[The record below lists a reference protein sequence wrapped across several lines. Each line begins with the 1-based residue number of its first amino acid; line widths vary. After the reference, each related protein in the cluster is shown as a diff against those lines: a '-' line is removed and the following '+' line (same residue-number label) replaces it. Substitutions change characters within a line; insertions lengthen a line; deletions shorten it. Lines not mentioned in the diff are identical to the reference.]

1 MKTISIAE
9 TIGVVVAALLALV
22 VVTVP
27 LALHA
32 QWVFAGV
39 SILGAVLVGRVKSRR
54 ATVTLALLSLVVS
67 TRYMFWRT
75 TATLEFESAL
85 GTMLGLGL
93 YLAELYAWVILALGV
108 LQTAWPLDREA
119 VELTGEAKDWPTV
132 DVYIPTY
139 NESLEIVRTTVL
151 AALDMDYPRDRFH
164 VHLLDDGR
172 RPAFRAFARSVGCG
186 YITRADNAHA
196 KAGNLNAALANT
208 DGSLIA
214 IFDCDHVPTRAFL
227 QMTVGWFQRDKTLAL
242 VQTPHHFYS
251 PDPVQRN
258 LGSVRDLPGEGDL
271 FYGAVQRGNDLWDA
285 AFFCGSCAI
294 IRRVALADTNGFAF
308 ETVTEDAHTAL
319 RLQRMGWSTAYLGIR
334 LSAGLATERLVLHI
348 GQRIRWARGMTQIL
362 RIENPLF
369 GPGLSLQQRFCYL
382 NAMLH
387 FQFPLP
393 RIAFL
398 TSPLA
403 YLILGENIIHASAS
417 MIFAYAAAHLFCAQV
432 SGGRLQGGDR
442 RPFWGEV
449 YETILAFHLARPTVV
464 TLFRPHGGTFNVTD
478 KGSLLD
484 KTHFDTATARPQL
497 ICIGLVLFGIA
508 FGFVKYAFF
517 PYLFNIQAD
526 TLVLNTVWAVFSLV
540 ILLAAVSVARETRQ
554 VREYIRIPVQLP
566 ATLYFADGHVV
577 EAKTIDL
584 SMGGLAITI
593 PGGVTLADRAVTHVS
608 LPMGD
613 EKLTLPVQVQR
624 VDTTM
629 ATMRFLELDML
640 QVRQLVRAVMGRSD
654 AWQPSAPRP
663 PISTLRSLRDILA
676 VDGVTLKRLLGLN
689 LAERRRGRS
698 RLMASTAAK
707 AAAALAPP
715 VAALLAVAAVLSALV
730 VPQNARA
737 QATTVPTVTPAVTA
751 AVPIDAG
758 GGIRNERLTFRD
770 LRVRSAIRLA
780 GTRGEIAIPFGL
792 RTSEVVTAANLTLVL
807 AWSPAL
813 LPDLSQFVVILNGE
827 VVRTLRLTPDAA
839 GGQKLVMAVNP
850 ALFLPG
856 DNQLNLRLIGHYT
869 RDCEDPFHSALWA
882 SVSNT
887 RSALDLTIQRLPL
900 GPDLARLPSPFF
912 DRADNLPLTLP
923 FVFATAPSNG
933 ELEAAASMAS
943 WFGRLASYRGFAFKP
958 NYGRIPRGNAV
969 VFLRPGMRVGRY
981 VPAIGGP
988 SAMVIRNPF
997 DSFGELLLVMG
1008 RDERELKL
1016 AAAALATGRGTIGG
1030 AGAAFDGVRIP
1041 AYARYAAPRWLR
1053 SDRPTRLGEILD
1065 PRSLQGVGLPPGPLT
1080 AAFRT
1085 APDLFFWPRGG
1096 ASLDLRYRYPSAL
1109 WLDRRASRLDI
1120 SINNQYLR
1128 TLPLAGMAWW
1138 RALIGERD
1146 GASSSQ
1152 SSAKVEL
1159 PNYTLF
1165 GQNELIFDYNL
1176 ILATKKKCEGTLP
1189 ENVRVAIDPD
1199 SAIDLTQAYHAQR
1212 MPSLATFAN
1221 AGYPFTISPDLAETM
1236 VVIGAAPDAATVEAF
1251 LTIMGRFG
1259 DSTGAAATALRVTQS
1274 TDGDRLAGHDI
1285 LVIGDPKIVA
1295 TGTLFAGA
1303 PVRFAQG
1310 RLQVIERTPV
1320 DRVFGLISPYGDSDV
1335 DETNAFLTVAD
1346 RFDGFVS
1353 FRSPYDETRTVV
1365 AVLST
1370 QAVDLPDLVQGLA
1383 DQRINAQ
1390 VQGDLSVT
1398 SGEGM
1403 RSFAVG
1409 RTYWSGSLPAWMQ
1422 IAWWFSERPLLMA
1435 LSGLLVAL
1443 LLAGP
1448 LYLVL
1453 SRQQR
1458 RRLGTGSAQ

>member
-1 MKTISIAE
+1 MRTSSLGTMVA
-9 TIGVVVAALLALV
+9 VFVAAALALV

-27 LALHA
+27 LTLHA
-32 QWVFAGV
+32 QWIFAGV
-39 SILGAVLVGRVKSRR
+39 SILGAILLNRTGARR
-54 ATVTLALLSLVVS
+54 ATLVLALLSLVVS
-67 TRYMFWRT
+67 TRYLFWRT

-85 GTMLGLGL
+85 GTVLGLGL
-93 YLAELYAWVILALGV
+93 YLAEFYAWIILALGV
-108 LQTAWPLDREA
+108 LQTAWPLDRKA
-119 VELTGEAKDWPTV
+119 VELVGDPQDWPTV
-132 DVYIPTY
+132 DVYVPTY
-139 NESLEIVRTTVL
+139 NESIEIVRTTIL
-151 AALDMDYPRDRFH
+151 AALDMEYPRGRFH

-172 RPAFRAFARSVGCG
+172 RPEFRAFARSVGCG
-186 YITRADNAHA
+186 YITRADNNHA
-196 KAGNLNAALANT
+196 KAGNLNAALSNT

-214 IFDCDHVPTRAFL
+214 IFDCDHVPTRSFL
-227 QMTVGWFQRDKTLAL
+227 QMTVGWFQRDAKLAL

-294 IRRVALADTNGFAF
+294 IRRAALADTNGFAF

-369 GPGLSLQQRFCYL
+369 GRGLSLQQRLCYL

-417 MIFAYAAAHLFCAQV
+417 MIFAYAAAHLYLAQV

-449 YETILAFHLARPTVV
+449 YETILAFHLVRPTIV
-464 TLFRPHGGTFNVTD
+464 TLFRPHGGKFNVTD

-484 KTHFDTATARPQL
+484 KTHFDVATARPHL
-497 ICIGLVLFGIA
+497 LCIGLVMFGIL
-508 FGFVKYAFF
+508 FGFVKYLFF
-517 PYLFNIQAD
+517 PHLFNIQGD
-526 TLVLNTVWAVFSLV
+526 TLILNTVWAVFSLV

-554 VREYIRIPVQLP
+554 VREHIRIPVQLP
-566 ATLYFADGHVV
+566 VTLFFADGHVV
-577 EAKTIDL
+577 DAETIDL
-584 SMGGLAITI
+584 SMGGLAITT
-593 PGGVTLADRAVTHVS
+593 PKGVTIADRAVTHIS
-608 LPMGD
+608 LPMGE

-624 VDTTM
+624 ADTTM
-629 ATMRFLELDML
+629 VTMRFLTLDLL

-654 AWQPSAPRP
+654 AWEPEAPRRP
-663 PISTLRSLRDILA
+663 VSALRSLRDILV

-689 LAERRRGRS
+689 FAERRRRKITS
-698 RLMASTAAK
+698 KAVPASL
-707 AAAALAPP
+707 AAAALLSMIGLPRE
-715 VAALLAVAAVLSALV
+715 AVAQPEAAST
-730 VPQNARA
+730 RS
-737 QATTVPTVTPAVTA
+737 
-751 AVPIDAG
+751 AVPSTSEISG
-758 GGIRNERLTFRD
+758 GVRRERLTFRD
-770 LRVRSAIRLA
+770 LRIRNAIRLA

-792 RTSEVVTAANLTLVL
+792 RANEVVTAANLTLAL

-827 VVRTLRLTPDAA
+827 VVQTLRLTPDGA
-839 GGQKLVMAVNP
+839 GGQQLRIAVNP

-869 RDCEDPFHSALWA
+869 RDCEDPFHSSLWA

-887 RSALDLTIQRLPL
+887 RSGLDLTIQRLPL
-900 GPDLARLPSPFF
+900 GPDLAKLPSPFF
-912 DRADNLPLTLP
+912 DKADNLPLTLP
-923 FVFATAPSNG
+923 FVFASAPSNG

-943 WFGRLASYRGFAFKP
+943 WFGRIASYRGFAFKP
-958 NYGRIPRGNAV
+958 IYGRIPRGNAI
-969 VFLRPGMRVGRY
+969 VFVKPGMRIGGY
-981 VPAIGGP
+981 VPNITGP
-988 SAMVIRNPF
+988 SAIVMRNPF
-997 DSFGELLLVMG
+997 DAFGEVLLVMG
-1008 RDERELKL
+1008 RDERELKI
-1016 AAAALATGRGTIGG
+1016 AAAALATGRGTVGG
-1030 AGAAFDGVRIP
+1030 AGASFDGVRIP
-1041 AYARYAAPRWLR
+1041 TYARYAAPRWLP
-1053 SDRPTRLGEILD
+1053 SDRAIRLGEILD
-1065 PRSLQGVGLPPGPLT
+1065 PHSLQGVGLPPGPLT
-1080 AAFRT
+1080 AAFRA
-1085 APDLFFWPRGG
+1085 APDLFFWPRKG
-1096 ASLDLRYRYPSAL
+1096 ALLDLRYRYPSAS

-1120 SINNQYLR
+1120 SINDQYLR

-1138 RALIGERD
+1138 RALIGDRE

-1152 SSAKVEL
+1152 ATARVEL

-1165 GQNELIFDYNL
+1165 GQNQLIFDYNL

-1199 SAIDLTQAYHAQR
+1199 SAIDLTHAYHAQR

-1221 AGYPFTISPDLAETM
+1221 AGSPVTISPDLAETI
-1236 VVIGAAPDAATVEAF
+1236 VVIAAAPDAATVEAF
-1251 LTIMGRFG
+1251 LTLIGRFG
-1259 DSTGAAATALRVTQS
+1259 DSTGAAATGLRVTQS
-1274 TDGDRLAGHDI
+1274 VDDDRLVGHDV
-1285 LVIGDPKIVA
+1285 LVIGDPGIVA
-1295 TGTLFAGA
+1295 TGALFAGA
-1303 PVRFAQG
+1303 PVQSDRG
-1310 RLQVIERTPV
+1310 RVRVKERNPV
-1320 DRVFGLISPYGDSDV
+1320 DRVFGLISPYGDSDI
-1335 DETNAFLTVAD
+1335 DETNAFLTIAD
-1346 RFDGFVS
+1346 RFEGFVS
-1353 FRSPYDETRTVV
+1353 FRSPFDSGRTVV

-1370 QAVDLPDLVQGLA
+1370 QSIDLPALVQGLA
-1383 DQRINAQ
+1383 ELRINAQ

-1398 SGEGM
+1398 NGEGM

-1409 RTYWSGSLPAWMQ
+1409 QTYWSGSLPLWMR

-1453 SRQQR
+1453 ERQQR
-1458 RRLGTGSAQ
+1458 RRLGSEDAA

>member
-1 MKTISIAE
+1 S
-9 TIGVVVAALLALV
+9 
-22 VVTVP
+22 
-27 LALHA
+27 
-32 QWVFAGV
+32 
-39 SILGAVLVGRVKSRR
+39 
-54 ATVTLALLSLVVS
+54 
-67 TRYMFWRT
+67 
-75 TATLEFESAL
+75 
-85 GTMLGLGL
+85 
-93 YLAELYAWVILALGV
+93 
-108 LQTAWPLDREA
+108 
-119 VELTGEAKDWPTV
+119 
-132 DVYIPTY
+132 
-139 NESLEIVRTTVL
+139 
-151 AALDMDYPRDRFH
+151 
-164 VHLLDDGR
+164 
-172 RPAFRAFARSVGCG
+172 
-186 YITRADNAHA
+186 
-196 KAGNLNAALANT
+196 NT
-208 DGSLIA
+208 EGSLIA

-227 QMTVGWFQRDKTLAL
+227 QMTVGWVQRDKKLAL

-294 IRRVALADTNGFAF
+294 IRRAALADTNGFAF

-362 RIENPLF
+362 RIDNPLF
-369 GPGLSLQQRFCYL
+369 GRGLSLQQRFCYL

-403 YLILGENIIHASAS
+403 YLILGENIIHASAG
-417 MIFAYAAAHLFCAQV
+417 MIFAYAAAHLYCAQV

-449 YETILAFHLARPTVV
+449 YETILAFHLVRPTVV
-464 TLFRPHGGTFNVTD
+464 TLFRPHGGKFNVTD

-484 KTHFDTATARPQL
+484 KTHFDTATARPHL

-508 FGFVKYAFF
+508 FGFVKYLFF
-517 PYLFNIQAD
+517 PHLFNIQGD

-577 EAKTIDL
+577 EVETIDL
-584 SMGGLAITI
+584 SMGGLAIKA
-593 PGGVTLADRAVTHVS
+593 PAGVTLADRDVTHVA

-613 EKLTLPVQVQR
+613 EVLTLPVQTQR
-624 VDTTM
+624 VSKTM

-640 QVRQLVRAVMGRSD
+640 QLRQLVRAVMGRND
-654 AWQPSAPRP
+654 AWEPEGPLQPV
-663 PISTLRSLRDILA
+663 STLRSLRDILV
-676 VDGVTLKRLLGLN
+676 VDLVTLKRLLGFN
-689 LAERRRGRS
+689 RAERRRERT
-698 RLMASTAAK
+698 RLT
-707 AAAALAPP
+707 AAAATASLA
-715 VAALLAVAAVLSALV
+715 AAAVLMTIGL
-730 VPQNARA
+730 PQPATA
-737 QATTVPTVTPAVTA
+737 QASPV
-751 AVPIDAG
+751 AVPVSAPETA
-758 GGIRNERLTFRD
+758 GGIRQERLTLKD
-770 LRVRSAIRLA
+770 LRIRSAIRLA

-792 RTSEVVTAANLTLVL
+792 RTNEVVTVANLTLAL

-813 LPDLSQFVVILNGE
+813 LPDLSQFVVMLNGE
-827 VVRTLRLTPDAA
+827 VVRTVRLTPDGA
-839 GGQKLVMAVNP
+839 GGQQLTMAVNP

-869 RDCEDPFHSALWA
+869 RDCEDPFHSSLWA
-882 SVSNT
+882 NVSNT

-900 GPDLARLPSPFF
+900 GPNLARLPSPFF
-912 DRADNLPLTLP
+912 DKADNLPLNLP
-923 FVFATAPSNG
+923 FVFASAPSNG
-933 ELEAAASMAS
+933 ELEAAASVAS

-958 NYGRIPRGNAV
+958 SYGRIPRGNAI
-969 VFLRPGMRVGRY
+969 VFLRPGMRVGSY
-981 VPAIGGP
+981 VPTITGP

-997 DSFGELLLVMG
+997 DGFGELLLVMG

-1030 AGAAFDGVRIP
+1030 AGASFDGVRIP
-1041 AYARYAAPRWLR
+1041 TYARYAAPRWLR
-1053 SDRPTRLGEILD
+1053 SDRSVRLGEIVD

-1096 ASLDLRYRYPSAL
+1096 ASLDLRYRYPSAP
-1109 WLDRRASRLDI
+1109 WLDRRSSGLDI

-1128 TLPLAGMAWW
+1128 TLPLAGAAWW
-1138 RALIGERD
+1138 KALIGGED
-1146 GASSSQ
+1146 GATSSR

-1159 PNYTLF
+1159 PNYNLF

-1176 ILATKKKCEGTLP
+1176 ILANKKKCEGTLP
-1189 ENVRVAIDPD
+1189 ENVHVAIDPD
-1199 SAIDLTQAYHAQR
+1199 STIDLTHAYHAQR

-1221 AGYPFTISPDLAETM
+1221 AGYPFTISPDLAETI
-1236 VVIGAAPDAATVEAF
+1236 VVIAAAPDAATVEAF
-1251 LTIMGRFG
+1251 LTMMGRFG
-1259 DSTGAAATALRVTQS
+1259 DSTGAATTAITVTQA
-1274 TDGDRLAGHDI
+1274 TDSGRLAGRDI
-1285 LVIGDPKIVA
+1285 LVIGMPRTVA
-1295 TGTLFAGA
+1295 TGSLFAGA
-1303 PVRFAQG
+1303 PVRIEGG
-1310 RLQVIERTPV
+1310 RLRVTERRPL
-1320 DRVFGLISPYGDSDV
+1320 DRVFGLVSPYGDSDV
-1335 DETNAFLTVAD
+1335 DETNAFLTTAD

-1353 FRSPYDETRTVV
+1353 FRSPYDDARTVV
-1365 AVLST
+1365 AMLST
-1370 QAVDLPDLVQGLA
+1370 DSLDLPELAQGLA
-1383 DQRINAQ
+1383 DQKINAQ

-1409 RTYWSGSLPAWMQ
+1409 QTYWSGALPVWMR

-1453 SRQQR
+1453 IRQQR
-1458 RRLGTGSAQ
+1458 RRLGSEDAA